1 MKRGAPMARSVD
13 DYELSELDT
22 AEELHITVGQLR
34 KECKARRIGYIEQ
47 PDGTKVF
54 PVPEIRAYVRRR
66 INQKRNSWVNSW
78 RH

>member
-1 MKRGAPMARSVD
+1 MAKKVD

-34 KECKARRIGYIEQ
+34 KECRARRIGFIEQ

-54 PVPEIRAYVRRR
+54 PVPEIRLYAERRR
-66 INQKRNSWVNSW
+66 NQKRNNWMNRW
-78 RH
+78 RI